1 MHVLQLIRRHFIKL
15 LISVTVVSAV
25 GGWIVSRQSNT
36 NVDAH
41 MTSPGEVPYPQLST
55 NDVVVGLDLPRVDVL
70 TENGTTISSS
80 RWVGSPLVINFW
92 YSTCEPCRREMP
104 LLAQTAQRFGRDV
117 RFIGVNLNDSP
128 TVARSFA
135 DRYGVTYDL
144 VFDRDGNLARQLG
157 VATAPVTLFVSA
169 DGVILDQVAGELKE
183 ADLTSRLNRW
193 FSL

>member
-1 MHVLQLIRRHFIKL
+1 
-15 LISVTVVSAV
+15 
-25 GGWIVSRQSNT
+25 
-36 NVDAH
+36 
-41 MTSPGEVPYPQLST
+41 
-55 NDVVVGLDLPRVDVL
+55 
-70 TENGTTISSS
+70 
-80 RWVGSPLVINFW
+80 
-92 YSTCEPCRREMP
+92 MP
-104 LLAQTAQRFGRDV
+104 LLAQTAQRFGHDV

-169 DGVILDQVAGELKE
+169 DGVILDQAAGELKE

>member
-1 MHVLQLIRRHFIKL
+1 MLQLIRRHFIKL
-15 LISVTVVSAV
+15 LISVTIVSAV

-104 LLAQTAQRFGRDV
+104 LLAQTAQRFGREV

-144 VFDRDGNLARQLG
+144 VFDNDGNLARQLG
-157 VATAPVTLFVSA
+157 VATAPVTIFVSA
-169 DGVILDQVAGELKE
+169 DGVILDQVAGELE
-183 ADLTSRLNRW
+183 EPDLTSRLNRW

>member
-1 MHVLQLIRRHFIKL
+1 MLQLIRRHFIQL
-15 LISVTVVSAV
+15 LISVAVVSAI

-36 NVDAH
+36 DVDAH

>member
-1 MHVLQLIRRHFIKL
+1 MLQLIRRHFIKL

-36 NVDAH
+36 DVDAH

-144 VFDRDGNLARQLG
+144 VFDNDGNLARQLG
-157 VATAPVTLFVSA
+157 VATAPVTIFVSA
-169 DGVILDQVAGELKE
+169 DGVILDQVAGELE
-183 ADLTSRLNRW
+183 EPDLTSRLNRW

>member
-1 MHVLQLIRRHFIKL
+1 MLQLIRRHFIKL

-104 LLAQTAQRFGRDV
+104 LLAQTAQRFGHDV

-144 VFDRDGNLARQLG
+144 VFDNDGNLARQLG

-169 DGVILDQVAGELKE
+169 DGVILDQVAGELE
-183 ADLTSRLNRW
+183 EPDLTSRLNQW

>member
-1 MHVLQLIRRHFIKL
+1 
-15 LISVTVVSAV
+15 
-25 GGWIVSRQSNT
+25 
-36 NVDAH
+36 